1 MIRKTVF
8 FSAVLTGAIWT
19 VPTQAATIHYTI
31 DSFSDGVN
39 GSIVG
44 GANSA
49 FELYGMGYTQVDN
62 TLFFG
67 FNTNLPIGGD
77 PNPTVLNGSI
87 AWGDMFLNFSDQPF
101 EDAIAAGDVYGVRF
115 DAANDSYMP
124 TLGLYQVQA
133 TANVTV
139 FNSGFLSL
147 ADYQQ
152 TVLDAGGTPS
162 MGAVLMDGSYLS
174 NTELPQNVIA
184 DGTLISDQVQFI
196 EDFSTVGFDADFGF
210 DSVLSEVGTYTYGFS
225 VDASDLPLD
234 DFIAHVFAEC
244 VNDALALRGT
254 VTAASLTAPLPSKTS
269 ATVSE
274 PLLGLPLLVLGLA
287 YGVKHPRKT
296 Q

>member
-1 MIRKTVF
+1 MIF
-8 FSAVLTGAIWT
+8 PAVLAGAMWA
-19 VPTQAATIHYTI
+19 VPAPAATIHHTI
-31 DSFSDGVN
+31 DSFSDGVS

-44 GANSA
+44 GANST
-49 FELYGMGYTQVDN
+49 FELYGMGYTQVDT

-77 PNPTVLNGSI
+77 PNPIALNGSV
-87 AWGDMFLNFSDQPF
+87 AWGDLFLNFSDQPF
-101 EDAIAAGDVYGVRF
+101 DDAIAAGDVYGIRF

-152 TVLDAGGTPS
+152 TVLEAGGTPS
-162 MGAVLMDGSYLS
+162 MGAIPMDGSYIS

-184 DGTLISDQVQFI
+184 DGTLLSDQVQFI
-196 EDFSTVGFDADFGF
+196 EDFSTVGLGADFGF
-210 DSVLSEVGTYTYGFS
+210 GSVLPEIGTYTYGFS
-225 VDASDLPLD
+225 VDASALPLD

-254 VTAASLTAPLPSKTS
+254 VMAASLTSSKTS
-269 ATVSE
+269 ATTVPE
-274 PLLGLPLLVLGLA
+274 PVLGWPLLVLGLA

>member
-1 MIRKTVF
+1 ML
-8 FSAVLTGAIWT
+8 AGAIW
-19 VPTQAATIHYTI
+19 VAPAKAATIHYTL

-39 GSIVG
+39 GNIVG

-49 FELYGMGYTQVDN
+49 FELYGIGYTQIDT

-77 PNPTVLNGSI
+77 PNPLALNGSV
-87 AWGDMFLNFSDQPF
+87 AWGDFFLNFSDQAF
-101 EDAIAAGDVYGVRF
+101 DKAIAAGDVYGIRF

-133 TANVTV
+133 AGNVTF

-162 MGAVLMDGSYLS
+162 MGAVPMDGSYVS

-184 DGTLISDQVQFI
+184 DGTLISDHVQFI
-196 EDFSTVGFDADFGF
+196 EDFRTVGFDADFGF
-210 DSVLSEVGTYTYGFS
+210 GSVLPEVGTYTYGFS
-225 VDASDLPLD
+225 VDASVLPLD

-254 VTAASLTAPLPSKTS
+254 VTAPSFSSPTPPKTS
-269 ATVSE
+269 TTVPE
-274 PLLGLPLLVLGLA
+274 PFLGLSLLVLGLA
-287 YGVKHPRKT
+287 YGVKHPRKNR
-296 Q
+296 